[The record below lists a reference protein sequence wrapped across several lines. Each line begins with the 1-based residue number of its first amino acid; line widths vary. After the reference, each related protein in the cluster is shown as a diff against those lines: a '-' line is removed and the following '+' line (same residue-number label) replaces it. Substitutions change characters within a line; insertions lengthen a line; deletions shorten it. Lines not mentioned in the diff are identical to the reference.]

1 MTDFFKSM
9 AQIAPV
15 YVTLGN
21 HDGILS
27 NASRLDAITPII
39 SAIGSSAR
47 HPITLCKK
55 SGVYPMHVSGYN
67 LCVFSCFDEEGWD
80 NVKPVPGDINI
91 AAFHGGIAGCLLDSD
106 MEYQADTTIDL
117 FDGFDVALLGD
128 IHRMQFLSFKQVRML
143 VAAEKLHEYPGANV
157 LGSKSGLLEIEA
169 PVPQPTE
176 PRADAPPTALHAV
189 VARGDVELAAR
200 LLSRPAAFPVHAL
213 CDWRGRR
220 CTTPLHLACERG
232 DLRMA
237 QLLLAHGA
245 FADWSGAS
253 GRAGGVTPLALAAV
267 NDDFCDCADGSDA
280 W

>member
-1 MTDFFKSM
+1 MRIAHISDIHIRGLQRHAEYRQAFSDFYDRCIEQNVNAIFVGGDIWHTKTQGITPEAVHLMTDFFKSM

-80 NVKPVPGDINI
+80 KVKPVPGSINI

-128 IHRMQFLSFKQVRML
+128 IHRMQFLSYKQVRVL
-143 VAAEKLHEYPGANV
+143 VPAEKLHEYPGANV
-157 LGSKSGLLEIEA
+157 LGSKLGLLEIEA
-169 PVPQPTE
+169 PMP
-176 PRADAPPTALHAV
+176 
-189 VARGDVELAAR
+189 
-200 LLSRPAAFPVHAL
+200 
-213 CDWRGRR
+213 WI
-220 CTTPLHLACERG
+220 
-232 DLRMA
+232 
-237 QLLLAHGA
+237 
-245 FADWSGAS
+245 
-253 GRAGGVTPLALAAV
+253 
-267 NDDFCDCADGSDA
+267 
-280 W
+280 